1 MRIREEGHL
10 DRDLLLRLYRDMVL
24 GRAFDERVVQLY
36 TRGLVPG
43 SVFPGIGEEATLV
56 GASRAVGHE
65 DYMVPTHRGYAHVL
79 AKGTDPRRLL
89 AEVLGKATG
98 CCGGRIGQYT
108 PADPLCNNLGGA
120 HVLGNAFTVAVGVAL
135 AQKRLKTGRVVLA
148 LFGDGATSLGAFHES
163 MNLAAL
169 WRLPALWVC
178 DNNLYA
184 MSTRFDRV
192 SPVENVADRSCAYD
206 MPGVVVDGNDVVAVY
221 EAVSEARQR
230 ALARE
235 GPTLVECKTYRQ
247 RGHSA
252 SDVRQYRPQEE
263 VNAWLER
270 DPIARFEKELR
281 GKGVLDDQ
289 LAAEIAVEA
298 QRRVDEAEE
307 FAVNS
312 PDPPPEAGAALVFAR
327 SQGQ

>member
-1 MRIREEGHL
+1 M
-10 DRDLLLRLYRDMVL
+10 DKDLVLQLYRDMVL
-24 GRAFDERVVQLY
+24 ARVFDERVVQMY

-56 GASRAVGHE
+56 GASRAVRHE

-79 AKGTDPRRLL
+79 AKGTDPKRLL

-108 PADPLCNNLGGA
+108 PSDPLCNNLGGA
-120 HVLGNAFTVAVGVAL
+120 HVLGNTFTVSVGVAL
-135 AQKRLKTGRVVLA
+135 AQKRLKTGRMVLA
-148 LFGDGATSLGAFHES
+148 LFGEGATSLGAFHES

-169 WRLPALWVC
+169 WHLPVVWVC
-178 DNNLYA
+178 NNDLYG
-184 MSTRFDRV
+184 MSTRFDQV
-192 SPVENVADRSCAYD
+192 SPVENVADRAGAYN

-221 EAVSEARQR
+221 ETVSEARQR
-230 ALARE
+230 ALAGE

-252 SDVRQYRPQEE
+252 SDVRRYRPQEE
-263 VNAWLER
+263 VDAWLKR
-270 DPIARFEKELR
+270 DPIVRFEKALR
-281 GKGVLDDQ
+281 GKRLLDDQ
-289 LAAEIAVEA
+289 LVEEIAAGV
-298 QRRVDEAEE
+298 RSCVDEAED
-307 FAVNS
+307 FAVTS

-327 SQGQ
+327 SEGG